1 MPTLFTMSATVHHNV
16 CVSFGVRCPTMLD
29 DDARSSL
36 ELDISG
42 FGKMQHTQM
51 RRYRRDSIAIC
62 TNFGAYI
69 SMSEWMSEIYISGVY
84 RLWLAFH
91 VLCTFP
97 WTKRYFHFFE
107 AQCRCEGGHS
117 SATIGKPKYGLF
129 SAFYAGFFDVGT
141 LTHIVD
147 SHMRMKMTRIGV
159 NFIGCRVHRS
169 MLNFD
174 SRWNSEILFKLFQII
189 CMLNL
194 PLCERQLW
202 NDIRTKSCL
211 ITYIFCH
218 FPNNKINTIILR

>member
-36 ELDISG
+36 QLDISG

-97 WTKRYFHFFE
+97 WTKRYFICSKRNVHVKVDILPVLSGSQNMDYSQHFMLDFLMLE
-107 AQCRCEGGHS
+107 LWHTS
-117 SATIGKPKYGLF
+117 S
-129 SAFYAGFFDVGT
+129 
-141 LTHIVD
+141 
-147 SHMRMKMTRIGV
+147 
-159 NFIGCRVHRS
+159 
-169 MLNFD
+169 
-174 SRWNSEILFKLFQII
+174 
-189 CMLNL
+189 
-194 PLCERQLW
+194 
-202 NDIRTKSCL
+202 IRTCEWKLPESVSILSVVAFIDRCWTL
-211 ITYIFCH
+211 IPGEIVKYCSNH
-218 FPNNKINTIILR
+218 SK